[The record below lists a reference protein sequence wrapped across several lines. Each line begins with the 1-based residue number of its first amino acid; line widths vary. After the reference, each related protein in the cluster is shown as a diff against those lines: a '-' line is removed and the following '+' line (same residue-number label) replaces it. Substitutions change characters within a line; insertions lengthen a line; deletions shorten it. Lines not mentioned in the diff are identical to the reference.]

1 MACFHPMPLIYL
13 NILTAL
19 VLAFTIGHAK
29 ADYTPPTKFK
39 ATEGLGGLFFNSAQ
53 DLCTN
58 AQTLITPTNPYTQL
72 ISCVTKTQVYNTI
85 DSSFVIV
92 TATIKRPSESSNYV
106 IDVGYKGKWCY
117 PDPMKS
123 GNYPNV
129 VCIGTLP
136 EPPNPCKDKKGQPV
150 TWFSTSFT
158 GADQCIDLC
167 TAKMRSGDCG
177 GNPPD
182 MRCWYSGE
190 YTGDQCNGTGQ
201 NPNPNPTPTPEP
213 KPNPCP
219 ECDCLK
225 SGQGYGTV
233 NGTVV
238 CTPKGSV
245 GSKPT
250 TSIKEG
256 TTSTTTPAPTP
267 ENPNPTPVTVQAPPV
282 IVTTTPAPAGSPA
295 GTEPTISSSS
305 TNPDGSTTDKTESK
319 ENFCKDNPTSKLC
332 KAQTSCEES
341 PEGPTCKHFCEK
353 FPDSVACTTAQ
364 DFIGDPSGIPSEE
377 TLQEKEIAAPVN
389 FSRVSVPSA
398 NGCPPPLTMSL
409 YGAPIVMSFQWLCD
423 YASAFKPLM
432 IAFALMFAATVV
444 MGGVRSDS
452 QPYQRGLF

>member
-1 MACFHPMPLIYL
+1 MGWLSNRCVACFHLMPLIKKI
-13 NILTAL
+13 ILTFA
-19 VLAFTIGHAK
+19 VLLSAISKAHSAPASVKWLYNGVTHTTTSSYCSSYVAHQNAQNNYVVYTLISHSFQAPLDVVCTIEQKVG
-29 ADYTPPTKFK
+29 TNPPT
-39 ATEGLGGLFFNSAQ
+39 
-53 DLCTN
+53 
-58 AQTLITPTNPYTQL
+58 TLTMNYTGEYFCSTGALIGTTNPPT
-72 ISCVTKTQVYNTI
+72 C
-85 DSSFVIV
+85 
-92 TATIKRPSESSNYV
+92 
-106 IDVGYKGKWCY
+106 
-117 PDPMKS
+117 
-123 GNYPNV
+123 
-129 VCIGTLP
+129 P

-150 TWFSTSFT
+150 TWFSTSAT

-295 GTEPTISSSS
+295 GTEPTISSST

-332 KAQTSCEES
+332 KAQTACEES
-341 PEGPTCKHFCEK
+341 PEGPTCKHFCDK
-353 FPDSVACTTAQ
+353 FPDSVACTEAI
-364 DFIGDPSGIPSEE
+364 DFIGDPSNIPPED
-377 TLQEKEIAAPVN
+377 TLQEKEIAAPTG
-389 FSRVSVPSA
+389 FSRISVPSA